1 MTASSFRAVPYDQM
15 YYRELEKC
23 KEQSLARSGR
33 NFDRKTYISEEAAN
47 ELRWCI
53 RNISDAFVP
62 IKSPPFDLRIVLEIS
77 RCRWNRIENKYH
89 INSLELQAAY
99 FCLKAFWKKKTRLL
113 CCWNWI
119 MQQLLHTSTK
129 KGNNFS
135 HF

>member
-1 MTASSFRAVPYDQM
+1 M

-53 RNISDAFVP
+53 RNIVDAFVP

-77 RCRWNRIENKYH
+77 RCR
-89 INSLELQAAY
+89 
-99 FCLKAFWKKKTRLL
+99 
-113 CCWNWI
+113 
-119 MQQLLHTSTK
+119 
-129 KGNNFS
+129 
-135 HF
+135 